1 MNGSDEVIVM
11 RKKMIG
17 TTLICLTCLGMMSM
31 LQMAE
36 AQVGGSR
43 NSWFPRNNPPT
54 LSPWLEME
62 RVSTSELD
70 TYNQYVRPRLEME
83 RYLMAQHREMNLRT
97 DQQRAIQTEVQRMQ
111 NQDYKVTGEAS
122 ATGKG
127 ATYRNY
133 LHYYP
138 RKR

>member
-1 MNGSDEVIVM
+1 
-11 RKKMIG
+11 
-17 TTLICLTCLGMMSM
+17 
-31 LQMAE
+31 
-36 AQVGGSR
+36 
-43 NSWFPRNNPPT
+43 
-54 LSPWLEME
+54 ME

-83 RYLMAQHREMNLRT
+83 RYLSAQHREMNLRT
-97 DQQRAIQTEVQRMQ
+97 DQQKVIQNEVRRMQ
-111 NQDYKVTGEAS
+111 DQNYQVTGEAS

>member
-1 MNGSDEVIVM
+1 M
-11 RKKMIG
+11 RRKTIG
-17 TTLICLTCLGMMSM
+17 TALIYFAVLGACS
-31 LQMAE
+31 LFQTAE

-43 NSWFPRNNPPT
+43 NSWFPRSNPSAF
-54 LSPWLEME
+54 SPWLEME

-83 RYLMAQHREMNLRT
+83 RYLTAQHREMNLRT
-97 DQQRAIQTEVQRMQ
+97 DQQKAIQNEIMRMQ
-111 NQDYKVTGEAS
+111 KQDYQVTGEAS

-133 LHYYP
+133 MHYYP